1 MHTMKYCNRCVYP
14 ENTQPNIIF
23 DSNGICSGCK
33 AFERRNDVPWDQ
45 RKETLDEL
53 VTEYKQKAAENGSPY
68 DCIIPVSGGKDSHY
82 QVYLMTEVYDMN
94 PLLVTY
100 NHSFNTRIGLRNLR
114 NLVDKSGCELVR
126 FNTSKET
133 ARKLSKYQLYKTG
146 DITWH
151 YHAGI
156 MTFPIQTAV
165 SYDIPLMIWGESG
178 YRYKTG
184 MYNAE
189 DMLEFTEKERQEHDM
204 RGLEPQDILDDPL
217 SQEFGITKTDLAPFE
232 YPPDKK
238 IGDLGL
244 RGIYLDN
251 FFKWDAIPQTKKM
264 IEEWDFATLSK
275 EEHQSN
281 RTFLCFSEIDDAA
294 NGTHD
299 YLKYL
304 KYGYGRATDHAARE
318 VRHGRMTREEA
329 IDLVKEYDH
338 NRPPDLDYFLDFLN
352 MTEQE
357 FLDAIEP
364 MRDADAWEQMEDG
377 SWKLKDSVANHRE
390 DPGVEEARPDINSDD
405 HWTDIAN
412 PITEYADQQFITL

>member
-1 MHTMKYCNRCVYP
+1 MVL
-14 ENTQPNIIF
+14 E
-23 DSNGICSGCK
+23 
-33 AFERRNDVPWDQ
+33 
-45 RKETLDEL
+45 EL
-53 VTEYKQKAAENGSPY
+53 LTEYKQIATENGSSY

-100 NHSFNTRIGLRNLR
+100 NHSFNTKIGLRNLR
-114 NLVDKSGCELVR
+114 NLVDKSGCELIR

-133 ARKLSKYQLYKTG
+133 AKKLSKYQLYKTG

-156 MTFPIQTAV
+156 MTLPIQVAV
-165 SYDIPLMIWGESG
+165 SRGIPLMIWGESG

-189 DMLEFTEKERQEHDM
+189 DMIEFTEKERKEHDM
-204 RGLEPQDILDDPL
+204 RGLEPQDILNDPA
-217 SQEFGITKTDLAPFE
+217 SNEFEITKADLAPFE
-232 YPPDKK
+232 YPSDDE
-238 IGDLGL
+238 IQDVGL
-244 RGIYLDN
+244 QGIYLDN
-251 FFKWDAIPQTKKM
+251 FFKWDAIPQTKQM
-264 IEEWDFATLSK
+264 IEEWDFATLPRGK
-275 EEHQSN
+275 HQSN

-294 NGTHD
+294 NGVHD

-329 IDLVKEYDH
+329 IDLAEEYDH
-338 NRPPDLDYFLDFLN
+338 NQPSNFDYFLNFLN
-352 MTEQE
+352 LTQQE

-364 MRDADAWEQMEDG
+364 MRDTDAWKQMENG
-377 SWKLKDSVANHRE
+377 SWKLKDSVSNHRE
-390 DPGVEEARPDINSDD
+390 DPGVREARTDVDSDY

-412 PITEYADQQFITL
+412 PVAEYADQRFITL